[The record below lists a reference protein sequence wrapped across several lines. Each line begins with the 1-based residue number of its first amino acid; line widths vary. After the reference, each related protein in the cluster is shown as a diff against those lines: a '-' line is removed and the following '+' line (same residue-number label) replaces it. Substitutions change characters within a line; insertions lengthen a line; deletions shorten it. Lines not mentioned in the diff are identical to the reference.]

1 MQPHGQRAPE
11 RIHIAELQTTGGIF
25 IIMSPLFFFLGTK
38 ISILTNFQKEI
49 QGVHTGTLLLAT
61 EILLHLCCTS
71 FLLLLTFWVAL
82 NESEA

>member
-1 MQPHGQRAPE
+1 MQPHGQHAPE

-25 IIMSPLFFFLGTK
+25 IIMSPLIFFLGTK
-38 ISILTNFQKEI
+38 IPIRTNFQKEI
-49 QGVHTGTLLLAT
+49 QGVHVGTLLLAT
-61 EILLHLCCTS
+61 EMLLHLCCTS

>member
-1 MQPHGQRAPE
+1 MVSVLLKGFTLVNYKQQVGF
-11 RIHIAELQTTGGIF
+11 L
-25 IIMSPLFFFLGTK
+25 SSCLLCFFFLGTK